1 MLYAYTCCYLRQL
14 ADSYIK
20 SMTDMVARSPGYTC
34 MKSVSVLRAT
44 QPLGYQLS
52 FNPRGGGC
60 GAAMRA
66 MCIGLRYPYPE
77 QLDDLVAV
85 SIEAGRMTHHHPTGF
100 LGSLAGALFTSY
112 AVQGK
117 APRAWGA
124 GLMEVLER
132 SLQYVMDAGQYVDEN
147 VAAWSYFRDAWTN
160 YLKVR
165 GISDGSSQ
173 PVFPQDYGVDA
184 RDTFYKTLSY
194 SGWAGASGHDA
205 PMIAYDAVL
214 AAGSSW
220 HKLCDHAVFHGGDSD
235 STGTMAAAWFG
246 VMFGFHGV
254 PANNYERLE
263 YRDRLETLGRQLFVL
278 SQQR

>member
-1 MLYAYTCCYLRQL
+1 MLYAYTCCYLRQF
-14 ADSYIK
+14 AGSYVK
-20 SMTDMVARSPGYTC
+20 SMTDMAFRAPGVTCMNSVSALAATRPPGY
-34 MKSVSVLRAT
+34 KV
-44 QPLGYQLS
+44 S

-60 GAAMRA
+60 GAAMRS
-66 MCIGLRYPYPE
+66 MCIGLRYPHPE

-124 GLMEVLER
+124 ALMEVLER
-132 SLQYVMDAGQYVDEN
+132 GLQYVVDAGRHVEEN
-147 VAAWSYFRDAWTN
+147 VAAWYYFSDAWSN

-165 GISDGSSQ
+165 GIADGNSH

-184 RDTFYKTLSY
+184 RAKFYTTLSY
-194 SGWAGASGHDA
+194 SGCAGASGHDA
-205 PMIAYDAVL
+205 PMIAYDALL

-246 VMFGFHGV
+246 AMFGFHGV

-278 SQQR
+278 SQQP

>member
-1 MLYAYTCCYLRQL
+1 MLYAYTCCYLRQF
-14 ADSYIK
+14 AGSYVK
-20 SMTDMVARSPGYTC
+20 SMTDMAFRAPGVTCMNSVSALAATRPPGY
-34 MKSVSVLRAT
+34 KV
-44 QPLGYQLS
+44 S

-60 GAAMRA
+60 GAAMRS
-66 MCIGLRYPYPE
+66 MCIGLRYPHPE

-124 GLMEVLER
+124 ALMEVLER
-132 SLQYVMDAGQYVDEN
+132 GLQYVVDAGRHVEEN
-147 VAAWSYFRDAWTN
+147 VAAWYYFSDAWSN

-165 GISDGSSQ
+165 GIADGNSQ

-184 RDTFYKTLSY
+184 RAKFYTTLSY
-194 SGWAGASGHDA
+194 SGCAGASGHDA
-205 PMIAYDAVL
+205 PMIAYDALL

-246 VMFGFHGV
+246 AMFGFHGV

-278 SQQR
+278 SQQP